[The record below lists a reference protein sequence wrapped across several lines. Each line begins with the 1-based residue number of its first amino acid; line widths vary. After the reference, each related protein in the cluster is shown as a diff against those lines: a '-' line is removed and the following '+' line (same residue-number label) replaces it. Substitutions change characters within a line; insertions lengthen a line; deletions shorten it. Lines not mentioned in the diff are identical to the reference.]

1 MNITTKFDV
10 GQTVWIMFNNQPEQ
24 WKVEEIILSNITNN
38 HNQPMPQ
45 YRLRF
50 IGQDHGGT
58 VHEVT
63 LWQYQVHAT
72 KRELLMSF
80 LTDNDL

>member
-24 WKVEEIILSNITNN
+24 WHVDAIIIPDITNT
-38 HNQPMPQ
+38 HQPMPQ

-50 IGQDHGGT
+50 IGQDHGGS

-63 LWQYQVHAT
+63 LWEYQVHAT

-80 LTDNDL
+80 LTDND